1 MQKSELFELAL
12 ERYFA
17 LLKESG
23 KVPRIPDVIEAICKE
38 TGLEHEMVKN
48 QLSDPEFDTLLAQ
61 RRKRRLID
69 EVAFKYAAAEAAER
83 IGVVGLEKLTALIE
97 NGVVGN
103 SKDADLTAKDLIA
116 AVKLVSDLHGQVEP
130 VVKQLVGGNTNPQ
143 VVFDVKE
150 MIFKF
155 GVDGTA
161 RILNEANRQ
170 LTRPE
175 EEAIDGDCTEG

>member
-23 KVPRIPDVIEAICKE
+23 KVPRIPDVIEAICEE

-116 AVKLVSDLHGQVEP
+116 AVKLVSDLHGNVDDSI
-130 VVKQLVGGNTNPQ
+130 KQLAGGDARPQ
-143 VVFDVKE
+143 VNIEVKE
-150 MIFKF
+150 LLVKF
-155 GVDGTA
+155 GPEGAA
-161 RILNEANRQ
+161 RILQEANRVIAAPNAEV
-170 LTRPE
+170 L
-175 EEAIDGDCTEG
+175 DGDCTEG